1 MFVLLSMTGYT
12 ASHSTARYKKIIG
25 LLLSLLQFQHFQ
37 SETLWIVSLQYR
49 RCAVGPRPTD
59 ADVMDVTRPCFVCS
73 LAASE
78 DLARHQILPGMISHY
93 ILSHLKARLGWLGV
107 TWLALCSCFFIPET
121 DIFLAV
127 GLDKERGDQSSS
139 RRPPMFAIRPAAPP
153 LRPPQTLAAPSGAEL
168 SRAEPSRVYHC
179 FTIFS

>member
-1 MFVLLSMTGYT
+1 M
-12 ASHSTARYKKIIG
+12 
-25 LLLSLLQFQHFQ
+25 
-37 SETLWIVSLQYR
+37 
-49 RCAVGPRPTD
+49 
-59 ADVMDVTRPCFVCS
+59 MDVTRPCFVCS

-78 DLARHQILPGMISHY
+78 DLARHQILPGMISRY
-93 ILSHLKARLGWLGV
+93 ILSHLKPRLGWLGV

-127 GLDKERGDQSSS
+127 GLDKKRGDQSSS

-168 SRAEPSRVYHC
+168 SRAGC
-179 FTIFS
+179 TTILPYFLNNFGYKVTLQLFKTKHAKCPYILVDYLEFCWNFRIIYMFQFHVKNIA